1 MAKLFSMRT
10 RNACLSICM
19 VEKVY
24 IYIYIHSEINYLRK
38 TEYNI
43 NNYIRIYSCANDSE
57 MQG

>member
-24 IYIYIHSEINYLRK
+24 IYIHDEINYLRK
-38 TEYNI
+38 TEYNV
-43 NNYIRIYSCANDSE
+43 NNYIRIYSCASDSE